1 MAAVDALVTR
11 GGCKA
16 CHVIPKLE
24 GAVGVLG
31 PSWCEANEEFNEGD
45 IDLAFLYQS
54 IVDPNAVVTEGFQP
68 NLMPGNFGEIYSED
82 ELSTLVAFIATQE
95 CE

>member
-1 MAAVDALVTR
+1 MTR

-16 CHVIPKLE
+16 CHVSPALE

-31 PSWCEANEEFNEGD
+31 PSWCEVTEEYNEGK
-45 IDLAFLYQS
+45 IDLAFIYQS
-54 IVDPNAVVTEGFQP
+54 IVDPNAVITEGFLP

-82 ELSTLVAFIATQE
+82 ELSALVAFMANQE